1 MNKEPVYKICSEGDI
16 PQILEI
22 CKQSYIEHY
31 TYLWSDKGENY
42 MKTGFTGER
51 ILSEIARA
59 HSKFFLIYEEEL
71 PVGILKINEGKS
83 TDGTRNPEYLEIERI
98 YFLKK
103 AAGKGL
109 GKFTLKMVEQLAKN
123 SNKKFIWLKAMKG
136 ADAVK
141 FYEKQGFEII
151 DETELS
157 YPFIKDEFK
166 RMVVMQRRI
175 K

>member
-1 MNKEPVYKICSEGDI
+1 MTKEPKYKICSEDDI

-22 CKQSYIEHY
+22 YKQSYIEHY

-42 MKTGFTGER
+42 MKTSFTKER
-51 ILSEIARA
+51 ILSEMNEA
-59 HSKFFLIYEEEL
+59 HSKFFLIYEDDL
-71 PVGILKINEGKS
+71 PVGILKINDGRS
-83 TDGTRNPEYLEIERI
+83 TDGARDPAYLEVERI

-109 GKFTLKMVEQLAKN
+109 GKLTLQMVDRLAKN
-123 SNKKFIWLKAMKG
+123 ANKTIIWLKAMKG

-141 FYEKQGFEII
+141 FYEKQGFEVI

-166 RMVVMQRRI
+166 RMVVMQLRI